1 MHALYACLI
10 KSQTLWSTC
19 SRFGYNKITSFI
31 AIFSYPKAIAM
42 VASGK
47 VAPLLMVTHCYV
59 LRDLLTALELITR
72 RQEGVLK
79 VMIQCDA

>member
-1 MHALYACLI
+1 
-10 KSQTLWSTC
+10 
-19 SRFGYNKITSFI
+19 
-31 AIFSYPKAIAM
+31 M

-47 VAPLLMVTHCYV
+47 VAPLLMVTHRYV

>member
-1 MHALYACLI
+1 MAGSGTI
-10 KSQTLWSTC
+10 KSRYLLL
-19 SRFGYNKITSFI
+19 
-31 AIFSYPKAIAM
+31 IFSYPKAIAM

-47 VAPLLMVTHCYV
+47 VAPLLMVTHRYV
-59 LRDLLTALELITR
+59 LRDVLTALDLITR